1 MNETTILWQEALQA
15 CARAEKAVVLQ
26 RFFKTGPGE
35 YGEGDRFIGVMVPD
49 SRRVAK
55 TFVAAPLAVVDEMLC
70 SAVHE
75 HRLSALLA
83 LVERYRRADN
93 ATRAEI
99 CRFYLARTAR
109 INNWDLVDLSAP
121 KIVGAE
127 ALRTD
132 SLATL
137 RRLAASS
144 AMWEQRIAVVST
156 LTLIRADRLADA
168 LAIVEPLLYHSHDL
182 MRKANGWML
191 REVGKR
197 NLAVLTGVLD
207 RLAPSLPRTTLRY
220 AIERL
225 DPVSRK
231 HYMSLRFSEPVLDI

>member
-99 CRFYLARTAR
+99 CRFYLARTDR

-121 KIVGAE
+121 KIVGA
-127 ALRTD
+127 
-132 SLATL
+132 
-137 RRLAASS
+137 
-144 AMWEQRIAVVST
+144 
-156 LTLIRADRLADA
+156 
-168 LAIVEPLLYHSHDL
+168 
-182 MRKANGWML
+182 
-191 REVGKR
+191 
-197 NLAVLTGVLD
+197 
-207 RLAPSLPRTTLRY
+207 
-220 AIERL
+220 
-225 DPVSRK
+225 
-231 HYMSLRFSEPVLDI
+231 

>member
-15 CARAEKAVVLQ
+15 CARAEKAAVLQ

-99 CRFYLARTAR
+99 CRFYLARTDR

-144 AMWEQRIAVVST
+144 DASHGSCP
-156 LTLIRADRLADA
+156 RAGA
-168 LAIVEPLLYHSHDL
+168 
-182 MRKANGWML
+182 
-191 REVGKR
+191 
-197 NLAVLTGVLD
+197 
-207 RLAPSLPRTTLRY
+207 
-220 AIERL
+220 
-225 DPVSRK
+225 
-231 HYMSLRFSEPVLDI
+231 